1 MSTSTSDNATQ
12 AAVLLASDC
21 DCEIGTIINL
31 DEDGMPDG
39 IAGGIA
45 DDPGEVVKVTGNLG
59 YSFGASGPA
68 DSGAF
73 RWDPDSLPVLS
84 SGGESLSYQLSPSG
98 ETLTART
105 PDGTPILHVKLLDL
119 DTGDFKV
126 TLLGALDHPSQ
137 GVEDNLLLS
146 LGYTITDGDGDKATA
161 RLGIDIDDDTPT
173 NSVYTPDS
181 VAAGDVVTGTWSQ
194 QGGADGVADTVVKL
208 PGDNT
213 QYPLG
218 TAIDTGVGTLV
229 VKPNGTWRFEAD
241 DDVAADADLDFKIIT
256 TDGDGDSVTCNGH
269 IDITGGGGGGNGGGN
284 GTPVTPETD
293 GDPSTSSGKAVV
305 DEDGLPGGIAGGIN
319 DVAGERVVATGSL
332 GYDFG
337 TDGAGGFS
345 WSTTGLP
352 NLTSNGSSVSWS
364 LSSNGRSLVGFD
376 GNGDRVIS
384 IQLTDVANGT
394 YKVVLAKPLDHSNPD
409 VEDDINFNVGYTISD
424 ADGDSAAG
432 QLRVIIDDDQPHL
445 VNDSASTDSDGSV
458 TVDVL
463 DNDRFG
469 ADGEGE
475 LTDASVVGGGNVG
488 NVTINPDGTLTFKP
502 APGFSGNAV
511 IDYTATDGDG
521 DTVDGR
527 LTVNVEGSDGTPTTP
542 ETDGDPSTGPAKA
555 IVDEDG
561 LPGGVAGGVA
571 DVAGERVVATGS
583 LGYDFGDDGAGEV
596 RLSTDGLPS
605 LTSGGSPV
613 TWTLSGNGRSLVGFD
628 GSGDRVISVQLT
640 NVANGS
646 YKVVLAKPLDHGAS
660 GREDDISFSVKY
672 TVTDSDG
679 DTAVG
684 RLNVVVD
691 DDSPVAQD
699 DGASTNGEPVTVDV
713 IANDRAGADGG
724 QVTGANV
731 VGGSA
736 VGSVTV
742 NADGTLTFTP
752 ADDFD
757 GQAQIRYT
765 LTDGDGD
772 RDHGDLFVQ
781 VTPDAQDELF
791 VGDNGDN
798 AAFTHGGNDVM
809 IGDQGCI
816 FTTLEPATDYNISL
830 IVDTSSSMGAASGSP
845 GLTKLK
851 LVQQALKK
859 LVVDLVD
866 HDGQINLQIVDFGTN
881 AVQHVAL
888 DLGANSNDINSVIS
902 FINGFKNDGAT
913 NFEAGIRTAS
923 EWLAAQ
929 DANPE
934 YSGFED
940 LTFFLT
946 DGGPNYWLNDF
957 GQVEGQSRITKAAVS
972 EAVEAFKELSSLSEV
987 NGVGIGNGA
996 IVDILRFFDNT
1007 DVQGL
1012 DAIPYSGTLVE
1023 KTSLADFD
1031 PGSTDPLRIED
1042 WTLVSGAGTKA
1053 FQNQHG
1059 QLRIEDW
1066 YKDGKGAFVVSPSFF
1081 VSDTGSDSLKTA
1093 LVFAYATNDYTDWD
1107 RISYTI
1113 ESYVDGGWQLYS
1125 SADVIESTSWRVW
1138 DAGFLE
1144 AGQYRLIFEV
1154 ENNDG
1159 GDDFI
1164 AIDPISLEE
1173 RLVGDDDLA
1182 YYGQVEIVQ
1191 DSDDLDAALS
1201 NGGQI
1206 DTLKP
1211 LGNDVLTG
1219 QAGDDLIF
1227 GDTVNTD
1234 HLAWTNGD
1242 TGEAFVA
1249 SEHDGLGY
1257 EGLTEYLKWAVNGG
1271 SDASS
1276 EQIRQYVSDNY
1287 VSLLDELRV
1296 DGGDDVLR
1304 GGAGDDILVGA
1315 AGNDLLLGGADDDLM
1330 MGGFGADT
1338 FAFESGDAGSDGA
1351 PAIDTIADFTLGSF
1365 GSDDNADRLDFS
1377 DLLDDAPDADVS
1389 DYLFARQ
1396 SGSDTLLS
1404 LNTGGDINVGGT
1416 NADQTIVLHDVSM
1429 GGATS
1434 DNFLQ
1439 QLIQDNQLDI

>member
-21 DCEIGTIINL
+21 DCEIGTIIKL
-31 DEDGMPDG
+31 DEDGLPDG

-105 PDGTPILHVKLLDL
+105 PDGTPILHVKLVDL
-119 DTGDFKV
+119 DSGDFKV
-126 TLLGALDHPSQ
+126 TLLGPLDHPSQ
-137 GVEDNLLLS
+137 GVEDNLLFS
-146 LGYTITDGDGDKATA
+146 LGYTITDGDGDRASA

-173 NSVYTPDS
+173 NSVDTPDT
-181 VAAGDVVTGTWSQ
+181 VAAGDVVTGTWTQ

-213 QYPLG
+213 EYPLG

-229 VKPNGTWRFEAD
+229 VKPDGTWRFEAD

-256 TDGDGDSVTCNGH
+256 TDGDGDSVTCSGH
-269 IDITGGGGGGNGGGN
+269 IDITGGGNGSGGN

-337 TDGAGGFS
+337 TDGAGGFT

-364 LSSNGRSLVGFD
+364 LSGNGRSLVGFD

-424 ADGDSAAG
+424 VDGDSAAG
-432 QLRVIIDDDQPHL
+432 QLRVIVDDDQPQS
-445 VNDSASTDSDGSV
+445 VNDNASTDSDSSV

-475 LTDASVVGGGNVG
+475 LTDASVVGGDNVG
-488 NVTINPDGTLTFKP
+488 NVTINSDGTLTFKP
-502 APGFSGNAV
+502 APSFSGNAV
-511 IDYTATDGDG
+511 VDYTATDGDG

-527 LTVNVEGSDGTPTTP
+527 LTISVEGSDGTPTTP

-571 DVAGERVVATGS
+571 DVAGESVVATGS
-583 LGYDFGDDGAGEV
+583 LGYDFGDDGPGEV

-613 TWTLSGNGRSLVGFD
+613 TWTLSGNGRSLIGFD
-628 GSGDRVISVQLT
+628 GNGDRVISVQLT

-646 YKVVLAKPLDHGAS
+646 YKVVLAKPLDHAAS

-731 VGGSA
+731 IGGNA

-752 ADDFD
+752 SDDFD

-791 VGDNGDN
+791 VGDNTDD
-798 AAFTHGGNDVM
+798 AAFTHGGNDVL

-816 FTTLEPATDYNISL
+816 FTTLKPATDYNISL
-830 IVDTSSSMGAASGSP
+830 IVDTTGSMLETSGTG
-845 GLTKLK
+845 GLTKMQ

-859 LVVDLVD
+859 LVTDFVD

-888 DLGANSNDINSVIS
+888 DLGSSGNDINSVIS
-902 FINGFKNDGAT
+902 FINSMKADGAT

-923 EWLAAQ
+923 QWLAAQ

-934 YSGFED
+934 YSDFED
-940 LTFFLT
+940 LTFFLS
-946 DGGPNYWLNDF
+946 DGAPNYWLNDS
-957 GQVEGQSRITKAAVS
+957 GQVVNGGAAINKTAIV
-972 EAVEAFKELSSLSEV
+972 EAVEAFEELSNLSEV
-987 NGVGIGNGA
+987 NAVGIGDGTV
-996 IVDILRFFDNT
+996 VDILRFFDNT
-1007 DVQGL
+1007 DVQGV
-1012 DAIPYSGTLVE
+1012 DAIPYTGTLVE
-1023 KTSLADFD
+1023 TNYLARFSA
-1031 PGSTDPLRIED
+1031 GSTEPLRIED
-1042 WTLVSGAGTKA
+1042 WFRSSGNGTKA
-1053 FQNQHG
+1053 FQTAG
-1059 QLRIEDW
+1059 YFRVEDW
-1066 YKDGKGAFVVSPSFF
+1066 YQDGVAARVVSPSFF

-1093 LVFAYATNDYTDWD
+1093 LRFEYGTNDSSSSDF
-1107 RISYTI
+1107 IGYTI
-1113 ESYVDGGWQLYS
+1113 ETFIDGDWQFFSS
-1125 SADVIESTSWRVW
+1125 SALSDSTSWRTW

-1144 AGQYRLIFEV
+1144 AGQYRMIVHV
-1154 ENNDG
+1154 ENNAG
-1159 GDDFI
+1159 GDDHLSLDNI
-1164 AIDPISLEE
+1164 RLEE

-1182 YYGQVEIVQ
+1182 NYGQVEIVY
-1191 DSDDLDAALS
+1191 DSDDLNAALA

-1206 DTLKP
+1206 DSLKP
-1211 LGNDVLTG
+1211 LGNDVLSG

-1242 TGEAFVA
+1242 SGENFVA

-1287 VSLLDELRV
+1287 ESLLDESRV
-1296 DGGDDVLR
+1296 DGGNDILR

-1315 AGNDLLLGGADDDLM
+1315 GGNDLLLGGSDDDLM
-1330 MGGFGADT
+1330 MGGYGADT
-1338 FAFESGDAGSDGA
+1338 FAFESGDAGSEGGA
-1351 PAIDTIADFTLGSF
+1351 AVDTIADFTLGGF

-1377 DLLDDAPDADVS
+1377 DLLDDAPEADVS

-1404 LNTGGDINVGGT
+1404 INTDGDINVGGT
-1416 NADQTIVLHDVSM
+1416 NADLTIILQDVSM

-1439 QLIQDNQLDI
+1439 QLIQDNQLEI